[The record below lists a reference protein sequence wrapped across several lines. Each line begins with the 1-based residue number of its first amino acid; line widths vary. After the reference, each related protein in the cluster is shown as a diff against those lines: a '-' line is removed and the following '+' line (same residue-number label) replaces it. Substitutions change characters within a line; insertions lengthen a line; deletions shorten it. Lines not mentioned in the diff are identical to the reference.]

1 MTPLCYRIVT
11 KDSELVD
18 GSVHANAG
26 ELLRTVFSVY
36 SKEGVETA
44 LVGRGKQNT
53 VPDIPLT
60 GIAKLTIVLIES
72 RMFRALQSG
81 EAPAVSKHRVWL
93 CLLLASL
100 FLYNPFLAGAD
111 SFGGLN
117 LRHPPSNRATIGS
130 SELQQFRVTDGRST
144 FAIPEAVLIE
154 FYASLPDPSAEVS
167 EGPAE
172 DILPAQQFLCAS
184 LWFRPPPAS

>member
-1 MTPLCYRIVT
+1 
-11 KDSELVD
+11 
-18 GSVHANAG
+18 
-26 ELLRTVFSVY
+26 LRRRW
-36 SKEGVETA
+36 
-44 LVGRGKQNT
+44 VGMEKQNT
-53 VPDIPLT
+53 VPDSPLT
-60 GIAKLTIVLIES
+60 GIASLIIVLIES
-72 RMFRALQSG
+72 GMFRALQSG
-81 EAPAVSKHRVWL
+81 EAPPVSNHRVWL

-144 FAIPEAVLIE
+144 FAIPEAASIE
-154 FYASLPDPSAEVS
+154 FHPPLPDHPLVVS
-167 EGPAE
+167 DGPAE

>member
-1 MTPLCYRIVT
+1 
-11 KDSELVD
+11 LV
-18 GSVHANAG
+18 
-26 ELLRTVFSVY
+26 
-36 SKEGVETA
+36 
-44 LVGRGKQNT
+44 
-53 VPDIPLT
+53 
-60 GIAKLTIVLIES
+60 
-72 RMFRALQSG
+72 
-81 EAPAVSKHRVWL
+81 
-93 CLLLASL
+93 LASL

-144 FAIPEAVLIE
+144 FAIPEAASIE
-154 FYASLPDPSAEVS
+154 FHPPLLDHPLAVCESA
-167 EGPAE
+167 AE

>member
-1 MTPLCYRIVT
+1 LTHSPSRCGGMAKSCI
-11 KDSELVD
+11 S
-18 GSVHANAG
+18 SAIA
-26 ELLRTVFSVY
+26 
-36 SKEGVETA
+36 
-44 LVGRGKQNT
+44 GRGLRRRWVGKEKQNT
-53 VPDIPLT
+53 VADIPLT
-60 GIAKLTIVLIES
+60 GIASLTIVLIES
-72 RMFRALQSG
+72 GMLRTLQSD
-81 EAPAVSKHRVWL
+81 ETPALSKHRAWL

-144 FAIPEAVLIE
+144 FAVPEAASIE
-154 FYASLPDPSAEVS
+154 LYPPLPDRPLAVREH
-167 EGPAE
+167 PAE
-172 DILPAQQFLCAS
+172 GILPAQQFVCAS

>member
-1 MTPLCYRIVT
+1 MR
-11 KDSELVD
+11 
-18 GSVHANAG
+18 
-26 ELLRTVFSVY
+26 RRW
-36 SKEGVETA
+36 
-44 LVGRGKQNT
+44 VGTEKQNT
-53 VPDIPLT
+53 LPDISLT
-60 GIAKLTIVLIES
+60 GIASLTIVLIES
-72 RMFRALQSG
+72 GMFRALQSG

-144 FAIPEAVLIE
+144 FAIPEAASIE
-154 FYASLPDPSAEVS
+154 FHSPLPDHPLAVS
-167 EGPAE
+167 GGSAE
-172 DILPAQQFLCAS
+172 DILPVQQFLCAS

>member
-18 GSVHANAG
+18 IRRIEAGGIAKNCISSVIRRRVDSALGG
-26 ELLRTVFSVY
+26 E
-36 SKEGVETA
+36 
-44 LVGRGKQNT
+44 GKQNAVT
-53 VPDIPLT
+53 DTPLT
-60 GIAKLTIVLIES
+60 GIASLLTIVLLES
-72 RMFRALQSG
+72 GMFRALQSA

-100 FLYNPFLAGAD
+100 FLYNPFVAGAD

-144 FAIPEAVLIE
+144 FAIPEAASIE
-154 FYASLPDPSAEVS
+154 FHTSPEPSVGVS

-172 DILPAQQFLCAS
+172 EILPAQQFVCAS

>member
-1 MTPLCYRIVT
+1 
-11 KDSELVD
+11 
-18 GSVHANAG
+18 
-26 ELLRTVFSVY
+26 LRRRW
-36 SKEGVETA
+36 
-44 LVGRGKQNT
+44 VGMKKRNT
-53 VPDIPLT
+53 VPDSLLT
-60 GIAKLTIVLIES
+60 GIASLIIVLIES
-72 RMFRALQSG
+72 GMLRALQSG
-81 EAPAVSKHRVWL
+81 EAPPVSNQRVWL

-144 FAIPEAVLIE
+144 FAIPEAASIE
-154 FYASLPDPSAEVS
+154 FHPPLPDRPLAVS
-167 EGPAE
+167 ERVAE

>member
-1 MTPLCYRIVT
+1 M
-11 KDSELVD
+11 
-18 GSVHANAG
+18 
-26 ELLRTVFSVY
+26 
-36 SKEGVETA
+36 ETA

-72 RMFRALQSG
+72 GMFRALQSG

-100 FLYNPFLAGAD
+100 FLYNPFLAGRD
-111 SFGGLN
+111 SFDGLN

-130 SELQQFRVTDGRST
+130 SELLQFRVADGRST
-144 FAIPEAVLIE
+144 FAIPEAASIE
-154 FYASLPDPSAEVS
+154 FHPPLPDHPLAVS

-184 LWFRPPPAS
+184 LWFRPPPAP